1 MFIHTVR
8 HTLLLLAFVAG
19 VSSCKKDDSGPDGGA
34 STGNLKV
41 TQNGAVITQFSV
53 DEVTVVGGGGY
64 EIVIASADTRH
75 SIVLSV
81 QGQSAGTYPFIK
93 PHETLTSG
101 RANFLYQSYDLPPTY
116 AGTDGVLI
124 PNAGQVQ
131 LTTATATRCA
141 GSFSGA
147 GQNDKDGK
155 TYAIEG
161 TFDAPV
167 R

>member
-1 MFIHTVR
+1 MLINTVR
-8 HTLLLLAFVAG
+8 RTLLLLTFVVG
-19 VSSCKKDDSGPDGGA
+19 LYSCKKNDTQPDGGS
-34 STGNLKV
+34 STGSVKV
-41 TQNGAVITQFSV
+41 TQNGTVITQFSV

-64 EIVIASADTRH
+64 SIVIASTDTRH
-75 SIVLSV
+75 SIVLSIE
-81 QGQSAGTYPFIK
+81 GQSAGTYPFIK

-131 LTTATATRCA
+131 LTTATSTRCA